1 MFYIYLI
8 FELSIMSIFQKSVE
22 QKYLAISD
30 YTLIDSQLAS
40 FKNYFDNLQIQQNI
54 RNNTDKEIDQI
65 VYELQGLSK
74 EEIKSVRGKNSYN
87 NQNKIILVMAD
98 VFI

>member
-1 MFYIYLI
+1 
-8 FELSIMSIFQKSVE
+8 MSIFQKSVE